1 MNVFDLAAVLTL
13 NKSDY
18 DKGLGDAEKEA
29 SGFGS
34 KLKSAFGTV
43 SKVGGATI
51 AAIGTVATATTK
63 KLLDS
68 SSQVAQLGDHID
80 KQSQKIGISAKA
92 YQEWD
97 FILTHNGASVDSLQ
111 ASMKTLS
118 TQAEKNADEFAA
130 LGISQEELANMGTE
144 ELFERVVK
152 GLQGMEQGTERT
164 AIASKLLGRGATELA
179 PVLNSTSDDIEDL
192 RQQAHDL
199 GKVMSDEAVKSGAA
213 YEDSLYNLQS
223 ALGGIKNKMASDF
236 LPGLVSVMDG
246 LTGLLSGDD
255 SAVDKISEAVEGL
268 AGKIGDAIPR
278 IAESAMKILP
288 AITNA
293 ISKNVRPLVNGAIKL
308 VTNMVREMPKI
319 IQPVIRMLPSAI
331 TDIAQGIAE
340 NAPELIK
347 GVIEMITMLCK
358 ELPNILVAIAQALPD
373 ILSGI
378 FHGLIDNLP
387 ELIAGVV
394 ELVAGLIENLP
405 EILGGI
411 VTKVG
416 EMFGEILTNLL
427 PFGDDL
433 KAIFKGF
440 DFGGFVGNL
449 FGEVRDIIKGI
460 FDFIGKL
467 FDDPAQAIKDAI
479 SGVKDFAVK
488 TFESVKQIITGIFD
502 LIKAKQ
508 EEAEAIELNK
518 KVKSQEERLILQGIR
533 PMVEGAKYSDEFYE
547 ELANKRAL
555 YGEGFGTTDYV
566 NARRV
571 SAVPT
576 TNKPAMEVNQ
586 IIGGEIDIVGIDKDD
601 AETFKKAYKVVTQQV
616 QYDMWMGKG

>member
-152 GLQGMEQGTERT
+152 GLQGMEQGTERI

-199 GKVMSDEAVKSGAA
+199 CKVMSDEAVKSGAA

-293 ISKNVRPLVNGAIKL
+293 ISRNVRPLVNGAIKL
-308 VTNMVREMPKI
+308 VTNMVRQMPQI

-358 ELPNILVAIAQALPD
+358 ELPNILVAIAQALPE

-433 KAIFKGF
+433 KEIFKGF
-440 DFGGFVGNL
+440 DFGGFVGGV

-460 FDFIGKL
+460 FDFIGTL
-467 FDDPAQAIKDAI
+467 FDDPAAAIKKAFD
-479 SGVKDFAVK
+479 GVKDYATKVFDSIK
-488 TFESVKQIITGIFD
+488 TIITGIFD
-502 LIKAKQ
+502 LIEAKR
-508 EEAEAIELNK
+508 EEAEAKARGEETKAKQIEAGNEHGMRFVEENGSGHWEVVDEAKYLESYGGRDALDLLNK
-518 KVKSQEERLILQGIR
+518 S
-533 PMVEGAKYSDEFYE
+533 
-547 ELANKRAL
+547 
-555 YGEGFGTTDYV
+555 TT
-566 NARRV
+566 NL
-571 SAVPT
+571 PT
-576 TNKPAMEVNQ
+576 TNKPAVEVNQ
-586 IIGGEIDIVGIDKDD
+586 TIGGEIDIVGVDKDD
-601 AETFKKAYKVVTQQV
+601 AETFRKAYDVVTNQL
-616 QYDMWMGKG
+616 QYDVRMGKG

>member
-80 KQSQKIGISAKA
+80 KQSQKIGISAQA

-97 FILTHNGASVDSLQ
+97 FILTHSGASVDSLQ
-111 ASMKTLS
+111 TSMKTLS
-118 TQAEKNADEFAA
+118 TQAEKNADEFKA
-130 LGISQEELANMGTE
+130 LGISEKELETLGTE

-179 PVLNSTSDDIEDL
+179 PVLNATSDEIEGM

-213 YEDSLYNLQS
+213 YQDSLYNLQT
-223 ALGGIKNKMASDF
+223 ALGGIKNKMAADF
-236 LPGLVSVMDG
+236 LPGLVNVMDG

-268 AGKIGDAIPR
+268 AGKIGDAIPK

-288 AITNA
+288 TLTNA

-308 VTNMVREMPKI
+308 VTNMVKQMPQI
-319 IQPVIRMLPSAI
+319 IKPVIQMLPSAI
-331 TDIAQGIAE
+331 TDIAKGIAE

-347 GVIEMITMLCK
+347 GVIELISMLCK
-358 ELPNILVAIAQALPD
+358 ELPNIIVAIAQALPD

-394 ELVAGLIENLP
+394 ELVSGLIENLP

-433 KAIFKGF
+433 KEIFRGF
-440 DFGGFVGNL
+440 DFGGFVSGV

-460 FDFIGKL
+460 FDFIGTL
-467 FDDPAQAIKDAI
+467 FDDPAEAIKKAFN
-479 SGVKDFAVK
+479 GVKDYATEVFDSLK
-488 TFESVKQIITGIFD
+488 TIFQGILDLIDEAERRKESERVGEKINEEFDQLEQETGI
-502 LIKAKQ
+502 
-508 EEAEAIELNK
+508 
-518 KVKSQEERLILQGIR
+518 
-533 PMVEGAKYSDEFYE
+533 
-547 ELANKRAL
+547 
-555 YGEGFGTTDYV
+555 
-566 NARRV
+566 RRV
-571 SAVPT
+571 RKDNGEIVREVADEQKYLEYYGYDMYGLLSNKIA
-576 TNKPAMEVNQ
+576 NKPAVEVNQ
-586 IIGGEIDIVGIDKDD
+586 TVSGEIDIVGVDKND
-601 AETFKKAYKVVTQQV
+601 AETFRKAYDVVTNQV
-616 QYDMWMGKG
+616 QKDKRW

>member
-80 KQSQKIGISAKA
+80 KQSQKIGISAQA

-246 LTGLLSGDD
+246 LTGLLSGDE

-319 IQPVIRMLPSAI
+319 IQPVIWMLPSAI

-440 DFGGFVGNL
+440 DFGGFVGGV

-460 FDFIGKL
+460 FDFIGTL
-467 FDDPAQAIKDAI
+467 FDDPAAAIKKAFD
-479 SGVKDFAVK
+479 GVKEYAHKV
-488 TFESVKQIITGIFD
+488 FESLSDIVTGIFD
-502 LIKAKQ
+502 LID
-508 EEAEAIELNK
+508 EAERKRESDATKERAEGILHEEESKKGIKWVTENGVDRMVVTDEQKYLDYYGRDALNLLNK
-518 KVKSQEERLILQGIR
+518 ST
-533 PMVEGAKYSDEFYE
+533 A
-547 ELANKRAL
+547 
-555 YGEGFGTTDYV
+555 
-566 NARRV
+566 
-571 SAVPT
+571 
-576 TNKPAMEVNQ
+576 NKPAVEVNQ
-586 IIGGEIDIVGIDKDD
+586 TIDGEIDIVGVDKDD
-601 AETFKKAYKVVTQQV
+601 AETFRKAYDVVTNQL
-616 QYDMWMGKG
+616 QYDMRM

>member
-255 SAVDKISEAVEGL
+255 GAVDKISEAVEGL

-373 ILSGI
+373 ILDGI

-433 KAIFKGF
+433 KEIFKGF
-440 DFGGFVGNL
+440 DFGGFVGGV

-460 FDFIGKL
+460 FDFIGTL
-467 FDDPAQAIKDAI
+467 FDDPAEAIKKAFN
-479 SGVKDFAVK
+479 GVKDYAVEV
-488 TFESVKQIITGIFD
+488 FDSLKQIFQGILD
-502 LIKAKQ
+502 LI
-508 EEAEAIELNK
+508 EEAERRKESERVGEKINEEFDQLE
-518 KVKSQEERLILQGIR
+518 QETGIR
-533 PMVEGAKYSDEFYE
+533 RVRTENGDIIREVADEQKYLDYYGYDMYGLLS
-547 ELANKRAL
+547 NKTA
-555 YGEGFGTTDYV
+555 
-566 NARRV
+566 
-571 SAVPT
+571 
-576 TNKPAMEVNQ
+576 NKPAVEVNQ
-586 IIGGEIDIVGIDKDD
+586 TIGGEIDIVGVDKDD
-601 AETFKKAYKVVTQQV
+601 AETFRKAYDVVTNQL
-616 QYDMWMGKG
+616 QYDMRMGKG

>member
-1 MNVFDLAAVLTL
+1 MNIFDLAAVLTL

-18 DKGLGDAEKEA
+18 DKGLNDAESEA

-34 KLKSAFGTV
+34 KLKSTLGTV

-68 SSQVAQLGDHID
+68 SSQVAELADHID
-80 KQSQKIGISAKA
+80 KQSQKIGISAEA

-111 ASMKTLS
+111 TSMKTLA
-118 TQAEKNADEFAA
+118 TQAEKNADEFEA
-130 LGISQEELANMGTE
+130 LGISQDELANMGTE
-144 ELFERVVK
+144 ELFERVIK

-179 PVLNSTSDDIEDL
+179 PVLNSTSEEIEDM

-199 GKVMSDEAVKSGAA
+199 GKVMSDDAVKSGAA
-213 YEDSLYNLQS
+213 YEDSLYNLQT
-223 ALGGIKNKMASDF
+223 ALGGIKNKMATDF

-255 SAVDKISEAVEGL
+255 SAIDKISEAVEGL

-278 IAESAMKILP
+278 IAETAMKILP
-288 AITNA
+288 TLTKA
-293 ISKNVRPLVNGAIKL
+293 ISKNVRPLVNGAIQL
-308 VTNMVREMPKI
+308 VTNMVKQMPEI
-319 IQPVIRMLPSAI
+319 IRPIIRMLPSAI
-331 TDIAQGIAE
+331 SDIAKGIAT

-347 GVIEMITMLCK
+347 GVIEMISMLCQ
-358 ELPNILVAIAQALPD
+358 ELPDIIVAIAQALPD
-373 ILSGI
+373 ILQGI
-378 FHGLIDNLP
+378 WDGLIDNLP
-387 ELIAGVV
+387 QLVAGVI

-416 EMFGEILTNLL
+416 EMFGEILANLL
-427 PFGDDL
+427 PFGDSL
-433 KAIFKGF
+433 KEIFKGF
-440 DFGGFVGNL
+440 DFGGFVSNL

-467 FDDPAQAIKDAI
+467 FDDPAQAIKDAF
-479 SGVKDFAVK
+479 SGVKDFAINVFDSLKSIFTGILDLIDEAERRKESERVGEQINAEFDKLEQETGIRRVK
-488 TFESVKQIITGIFD
+488 DSSGNITRQVVDEQKYLSYYGYDMYGLLTQSQTPQVVEHKFDTMEVDVIGLGENDAKLFEKTNKIITSNMQND
-502 LIKAKQ
+502 MRIK
-508 EEAEAIELNK
+508 
-518 KVKSQEERLILQGIR
+518 
-533 PMVEGAKYSDEFYE
+533 
-547 ELANKRAL
+547 
-555 YGEGFGTTDYV
+555 
-566 NARRV
+566 
-571 SAVPT
+571 
-576 TNKPAMEVNQ
+576 
-586 IIGGEIDIVGIDKDD
+586 
-601 AETFKKAYKVVTQQV
+601 
-616 QYDMWMGKG
+616 

>member
-293 ISKNVRPLVNGAIKL
+293 ISRNVGPLVNGAIKL
-308 VTNMVREMPKI
+308 VTNMVRQMPQI

-433 KAIFKGF
+433 KEIFKGF
-440 DFGGFVGNL
+440 DFGGFVGGV

-479 SGVKDFAVK
+479 SGVKDFVVK

-502 LIKAKQ
+502 LIDAKQ
-508 EEAEAIELNK
+508 KEAEAKANRAKAQEA
-518 KVKSQEERLILQGIR
+518 VSETESQRGLKAVYDESGSMTGWE
-533 PMVEGAKYSDEFYE
+533 VVDEAKY
-547 ELANKRAL
+547 LAS
-555 YGEGFGTTDYV
+555 YGGKDAMGLL
-566 NARRV
+566 NN
-571 SAVPT
+571 SIPT
-576 TNKPAMEVNQ
+576 ANKPAVEVNQ
-586 IIGGEIDIVGIDKDD
+586 TIGGEVDIVGLDKDD
-601 AETFKKAYKVVTQQV
+601 AETFRKAYDVVTNQL
-616 QYDMWMGKG
+616 QYDVRMGKG

>member
-255 SAVDKISEAVEGL
+255 GAVDKISEAVEGL

-308 VTNMVREMPKI
+308 VTNMVKQMPQI
-319 IQPVIRMLPSAI
+319 IKPVIQMLPSAI
-331 TDIAQGIAE
+331 TDIAKGVAE

-358 ELPNILVAIAQALPD
+358 ELPTILVAIAQALPD

-433 KAIFKGF
+433 KEIFKGF
-440 DFGGFVGNL
+440 DFGGFVENL
-449 FGEVRDIIKGI
+449 FGEVRDIIKKI
-460 FDFIGKL
+460 FDFIGTL
-467 FDDPAQAIKDAI
+467 FDDPAAAIKKAFD
-479 SGVKDFAVK
+479 GVKDYAIKVFQSLSDIV
-488 TFESVKQIITGIFD
+488 TGIFD
-502 LIKAKQ
+502 LIEQKKLAEEIAKNRENISADVQ
-508 EEAEAIELNK
+508 EAMKKGWKFEKVYDEAT
-518 KVKSQEERLILQGIR
+518 
-533 PMVEGAKYSDEFYE
+533 D
-547 ELANKRAL
+547 
-555 YGEGFGTTDYV
+555 DYV
-566 NARRV
+566 WTQTGYLPGTEAAEIMERQFG
-571 SAVPT
+571 SSTLPT
-576 TNKPAMEVNQ
+576 TNKPAVEVNQ
-586 IIGGEIDIVGIDKDD
+586 TIGGEIDIVGLDKDD
-601 AETFKKAYKVVTQQV
+601 AETFRKAYDVVTNQL
-616 QYDMWMGKG
+616 QYDVRMGKG